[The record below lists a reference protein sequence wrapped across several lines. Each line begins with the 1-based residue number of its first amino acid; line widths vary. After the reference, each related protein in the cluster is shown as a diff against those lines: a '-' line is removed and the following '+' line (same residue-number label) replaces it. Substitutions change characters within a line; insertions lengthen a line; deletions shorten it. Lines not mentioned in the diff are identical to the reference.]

1 MTPLRNRYPPR
12 PSGCSEHHPSRP
24 GAVGPDGVLYFPT
37 ILCGALGVAISR
49 DEGTTWRFRSIVASG
64 LQDIYTA
71 GTALDALREANIRV
85 PDDLALISFDNVSQ
99 SSHTSPPL
107 TTVDVYKREMG
118 AIAIDILQSRLHRCR
133 LRTDFA
139 EVDRG
144 RIDCGCI
151 ESLRRENGNR
161 DDALAF

>member
-1 MTPLRNRYPPR
+1 VVYYCANANDVVASHLWCYRSLDGGATFAFVGSFPDPPR

-71 GTALDALREANIRV
+71 GTALDAQGNLYMAFIG
-85 PDDLALISFDNVSQ
+85 PGTL
-99 SSHTSPPL
+99 PYL
-107 TTVDVYKREMG
+107 TTSRDHG
-118 AIAIDILQSRLHRCR
+118 ASWSTPVMVA
-133 LRTDFA
+133 A
-139 EVDRG
+139 P
-144 RIDCGCI
+144 
-151 ESLRRENGNR
+151 
-161 DDALAF
+161 